1 MEEQDAIMRLKQ
13 GDIAGLEAL
22 VRRYQVQAV
31 RTAYLVTRDLPLAED
46 IVQAAFLRAYE
57 RIGQFDAARPFG
69 PWFLRSVVNDAVKAA
84 RRYER
89 QVPLGDCE
97 ERSGDQVSL
106 ADTLADQGAGPADL
120 LEAAELRQAVWQ
132 ALGQLPP
139 SQRAV
144 IVLRYYLELN
154 ESEMADALACPKGTV
169 KWRLHAARGRLRTLL
184 DSLRLV
190 VTDAGHSS
198 E

>member
-97 ERSGDQVSL
+97 DRSGDQVSL

-190 VTDAGHSS
+190 VTDAGHGS

>member
-1 MEEQDAIMRLKQ
+1 
-13 GDIAGLEAL
+13 
-22 VRRYQVQAV
+22 V

-139 SQRAV
+139 SQP
-144 IVLRYYLELN
+144 I
-154 ESEMADALACPKGTV
+154 
-169 KWRLHAARGRLRTLL
+169 
-184 DSLRLV
+184 
-190 VTDAGHSS
+190 
-198 E
+198 